1 MGRAHFVPNESGEW
15 HGLCF
20 SILRMSKEED
30 NPRFDAKLAEGVAYF
45 ERMLEI
51 MPEDRTTL
59 EFLVVAYEQLGE
71 DDKCRKALVG
81 LANLLVKEGDVEAL
95 RGLLPRLQ
103 ASDYEPA
110 KILALKVSR
119 LTAPEPDLT
128 PERPKELTAAERTA
142 QAAKDAVGAEKALAD
157 LLQEGGVLDGDAH
170 KALCGH
176 LVSVPADGRLFLI
189 SAIQILEK
197 ENPNAAERA
206 IEHLADR
213 FGTPPV
219 PLAAFDPDRKIV
231 GLVPAELAR
240 MRGVVPFAKLG
251 KTTLVA
257 SLNPADERLRAAVEA
272 AVGPH
277 RTFLADP
284 SAVESVL
291 GKVYGEAGGT

>member
-1 MGRAHFVPNESGEW
+1 MPNESGEW

-128 PERPKELTAAERTA
+128 PERPKELTAAERAA

-219 PLAAFDPDRKIV
+219 PLAAFDVKHS
-231 GLVPAELAR
+231 LVHACPEILVR
-240 MRGVVPFAKLG
+240 VRGVVPFAKLG
-251 KTTLVA
+251 DLTLVA
-257 SLNPADERLRAAVEA
+257 TLDPADDRLRSAVEA
-272 AVGPH
+272 AAGPC
-277 RTFLADP
+277 RFFLAEA
-284 SAVESVL
+284 SAVEAAL
-291 GKVYGEAGGT
+291 AKVFAANEEGGAAA